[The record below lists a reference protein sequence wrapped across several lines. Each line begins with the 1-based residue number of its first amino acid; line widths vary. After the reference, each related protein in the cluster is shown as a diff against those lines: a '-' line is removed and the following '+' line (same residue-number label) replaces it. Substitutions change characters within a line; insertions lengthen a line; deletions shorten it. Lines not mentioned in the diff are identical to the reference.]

1 MQAFLFFFVFV
12 CVCQKGSWSHVF
24 LAETVETGYIYTF
37 CIVMWSTIFSKDVEL
52 FWNWLVPRILSLES
66 IVYFGTSEYSVLQWS
81 KKRRIFAELLQNLD
95 GEADWSGVVNVC
107 CNSMQMSLVMS
118 MLFLSTSYWNDAP
131 CSSFLFLHFGNNVIL
146 SNRGP
151 WFWCIYTCALN
162 QFRNKSSNMLYMY
175 IVKEYLSVDK
185 VGHEKLLAAKSCF
198 L

>member
-1 MQAFLFFFVFV
+1 M
-12 CVCQKGSWSHVF
+12 CQKGSWSHVF

-131 CSSFLFLHFGNNVIL
+131 CSSCFCTSAIMLFFRIVALDFDVFIHVHSINSETNHRI
-146 SNRGP
+146 
-151 WFWCIYTCALN
+151 CYTCTL
-162 QFRNKSSNMLYMY
+162 
-175 IVKEYLSVDK
+175 
-185 VGHEKLLAAKSCF
+185 
-198 L
+198 